1 MKSKFPLISFLLI
14 LISQSICAQQKQ
26 EITTDAAPLKP
37 RIVVL
42 TDISSWEPDDHESLI
57 RLMVH
62 ADMYEIEGIVISTG
76 WSMDNVN
83 YHKQFMDIATGVIDA
98 YEKDLPNLLKRSN
111 QSGFAQDSAR
121 QEIGYWPSAQY
132 LKDRT
137 MFGSM
142 LMGKDKLGASNNSDG
157 SNLII
162 QLADEDDDRPLWVT
176 FWGGGNTLAQS
187 IWQVQQTRSESEL
200 KEFLNKVRAY
210 AITDQDRPQNSSFET
225 SSHAWMRREF
235 SDDLIFIWD
244 DCAWKYQNGTGKNNW
259 SAYETHIQ
267 NHGNLGSQYP
277 KYVWGVEGDTPAFL
291 HIMPNGLNNPD
302 IPTQASWGGY
312 SVWGKGE
319 DNNGYSYVNYT
330 GTVFNTCWNYETR
343 FYPATFNNFAA
354 RMDWAKDGEGN
365 RNPIVVIDGDDGI
378 DIITKTPEPG
388 TAVILDASATSDPD
402 ENSLTYKWWIQREA
416 GTYTQTVT
424 ISNSNTSIATVN
436 IPSNSGGKTFHVIC
450 EVTDNGTHNLT
461 SYRRIIMDVNDPTR
475 IEDFQAV
482 ADGYVLEQNY
492 PNPFNPVTNI
502 EFDLPKNSNVE
513 LKIYNILGEEVITLI
528 SKSMNTGKHKY
539 IWNANRLASG
549 VYQYRI
555 KAGGFNKVR
564 KIILFSYIMKNF

>member
-1 MKSKFPLISFLLI
+1 MKSKFSLIPFLFI
-14 LISQSICAQQKQ
+14 LVSQSFCAQQKQ
-26 EITTDAAPLKP
+26 EMTSDAASLKP

-42 TDISSWEPDDHESLI
+42 TDISTWEPDDHESLI
-57 RLMVH
+57 RLIVH
-62 ADMYEIEGIVISTG
+62 ADLYEIEGIVISTG

-83 YHKQFMDIATGVIDA
+83 YHKQFIDIAKGVIDA

-111 QSGFAQDSAR
+111 QSGFTQDNEQ

-142 LMGKDKLGASNNSDG
+142 RRGMSFIGEGNNSDG
-157 SNLII
+157 SGLII
-162 QLADEDDDRPLWVT
+162 QLADEDDDRPIWVT
-176 FWGGGNTLAQS
+176 FWGGGNTLAQA
-187 IWQVQQTRSESEL
+187 IWQVQQTRNESEL
-200 KEFLNKVRAY
+200 KEFLHKVRAY

-244 DCAWKYQNGTGKNNW
+244 DCAWRYQNGTGKNNW

-267 NHGNLGSQYP
+267 NHGNLGNQYP
-277 KYVWGVEGDTPAFL
+277 NFVWGVEGDTPAFL

-302 IPTQASWGGY
+302 VPIQAGWGGY
-312 SVWGKGE
+312 SVWGMGE

-402 ENSLTYKWWIQREA
+402 SNSLTYKWWIQREA
-416 GTYTQTVT
+416 GIYTQTVT

-450 EVTDNGTHNLT
+450 EVKDDGTHNLT
-461 SYRRIIMDVNDPTR
+461 SYRRIIMDIDSAAVG

-492 PNPFNPVTNI
+492 PNPFNPETTIKYGLLKRGNVRITIYDVLGNQI
-502 EFDLPKNSNVE
+502 MELINSNQDKGNYQAVWNGKNQFGQNVSSGIYYYS
-513 LKIYNILGEEVITLI
+513 LKTNEFTAIKKMILL
-528 SKSMNTGKHKY
+528 K
-539 IWNANRLASG
+539 
-549 VYQYRI
+549 
-555 KAGGFNKVR
+555 
-564 KIILFSYIMKNF
+564 